1 MSVDS
6 FAELFRPRI
15 RPRKGRWIHLN
26 TVVSEYGLNLQY
38 LFDILDLNG
47 IIYTHQEPKNLSR
60 IYISEQWVKLVL
72 SGEELARFCLLQTQ
86 VRDDELSEKHLNES
100 RTHQKVSPR
109 KASPKQI
116 RLLTRLIE
124 SKHILSA
131 ELERLNQV
139 FENGW
144 ISKERASCLIEYLI
158 GSSTIL
164 ADGSKIYDS
173 DGVLT
178 RRDRQSRMK
187 GIS

>member
-1 MSVDS
+1 MSLDS

-15 RPRKGRWIHLN
+15 RPRKGKWIHLN
-26 TVVSEYGLNLQY
+26 TVSSEYGLNLNY
-38 LFDILDLNG
+38 LFDLLDLNG
-47 IIYTHQEPKNLSR
+47 IVYTHQEPKDLSR
-60 IYISEQWVKLVL
+60 IYLSEAWVKLVL
-72 SGEELARFCLLQTQ
+72 SGEELARYCLLQTQ

-100 RTHQKVSPR
+100 RAHQKVSPR

-131 ELERLNQV
+131 ELELLNRV

-158 GSSTIL
+158 GSSTNL
-164 ADGSKIYDS
+164 PDGGKVYDS
-173 DGVLT
+173 AGILT
-178 RRDRQSRMK
+178 CRERQSRLK
-187 GIS
+187 SIS